1 MRVTIDRGRNHGVR
15 MRRPGRSLLAGAGL
29 AAAGIGTGMLVEYL
43 LDPDRGRARR
53 ARMRD
58 QSAHTTH
65 RMTDSLNGMSHDV
78 ANRSR
83 GVAMGMRY
91 RVAGR
96 SADDAVLHDRVRAE
110 LGRHVSHPHAL
121 QVRVDA
127 GVVTLTGDVLAAE
140 EHSARRGVKR
150 IPGVKGVHAQ
160 WTVHDEPGDVPTLQG
175 KPTSRSK
182 S

>member
-1 MRVTIDRGRNHGVR
+1 MRK
-15 MRRPGRSLLAGAGL
+15 PGRSLLAGAGL
-29 AAAGIGTGMLVEYL
+29 AAAGVGIGMLAEYL

-58 QSAHTTH
+58 RSAHTTH
-65 RMTDSLNGMSHDV
+65 RMSDSLNGMSHDV
-78 ANRSR
+78 ANRGR

-91 RVAGR
+91 RIAGR
-96 SADDAVLHDRVRAE
+96 SADDAVLHDRVRSE

-140 EHSARRGVKR
+140 EHSARRAVKR

-160 WTVHDEPGDVPTLQG
+160 WTAHDEPGDVPTLQG